1 MIKTVHDLSE
11 FERLT
16 DFEQDIYFTWSTRD
30 VGNPLPRVQVLQ
42 KLYGIEKEG
51 AGSLVVYERLS
62 TVTLDDAGDGPD
74 LYDGIGVAVR
84 SRITSFEE
92 EVKRLADTHGCRAI
106 AGTLEPSPVSDALS
120 SILSKHLETLEARIA
135 EVENNYGRA
144 LGLQESSIDRIT
156 DRLCRL
162 ESPVSADTGELR
174 DVAVLYRCNAC
185 NPSDGLP
192 PCICVISSNLGVP
205 VGCIYSTGRASA
217 RPAVWQKVDQD
228 LSEIF
233 LDDGFQGVSK

>member
-1 MIKTVHDLSE
+1 MIVTVHELSD

-16 DFEQDIYFTWSTRD
+16 DFEQDLYYTWSTRNT
-30 VGNPLPRVQVLQ
+30 GHTLPRVEILQ
-42 KLYGIEKEG
+42 KMYGIEKR

-74 LYDGIGVAVR
+74 LYDGIRVAVR

-106 AGTLEPSPVSDALS
+106 PGTLEPTVSDAPT
-120 SILSKHLETLEARIA
+120 SILSKRFESLEARIA
-135 EVENNYGRA
+135 AVENNYGRA

-162 ESPVSADTGELR
+162 ETQELNAIDERLCRLESPPVNEVYSR
-174 DVAVLYRCNAC
+174 
-185 NPSDGLP
+185 
-192 PCICVISSNLGVP
+192 GVP
-205 VGCIYSTGRASA
+205 
-217 RPAVWQKVDQD
+217 K
-228 LSEIF
+228 
-233 LDDGFQGVSK
+233 